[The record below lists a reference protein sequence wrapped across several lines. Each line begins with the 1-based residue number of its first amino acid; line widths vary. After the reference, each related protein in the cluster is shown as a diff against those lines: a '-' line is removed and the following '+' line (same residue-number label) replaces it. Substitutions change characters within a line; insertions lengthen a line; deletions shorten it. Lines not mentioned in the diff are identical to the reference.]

1 MRDEPGTLYQD
12 EQFVKLF
19 SSEGQ
24 PALAPWRLALIT
36 VLQFVEGLSDRQA
49 AEMGRSR
56 IDWKYLL
63 SLELTDSGFHY
74 SVLSEFRGRLL
85 EGQAEYL
92 LLDQLL
98 TQVRERKLIKAKG
111 LQRTDSTHVLAAVRL
126 LNRLEMLG
134 ETLRAALNSLAVAA
148 PEWLVEQ
155 IPAEWF
161 DLYGRR
167 IVEYRLPEKESE
179 RTEWALDCGVAGYS
193 LWQVLGQ
200 NEELNWLRRLP
211 ALETLRQV
219 WLQQFWLEDDQVR
232 LRSEDN
238 EPPPGMRIHSP
249 YDVEARYATKRDLH
263 WLGYKVHLTESC
275 DGDSPN
281 LITQVHTTAA
291 TVPDVKATT
300 PIQQNL
306 VARELAPNQH
316 IVDGGYISA
325 DQVIKSQLEQGIELC
340 GPLRVDASWQG
351 QTSKGYAVNCFK
363 LDWEAQKAVCPQGK
377 VSQKWQVKTD
387 NKGQE
392 YVYIAFAKQ
401 DCQHC
406 AVREA
411 CTRQVKIGRIIRL
424 RTKVEHQVLEQ
435 TRQNSSRSLLNLR
448 AGIEGTLSQGVRVFE
463 LRRCRYLGLA
473 KTHLQH
479 LITAVAINLVR
490 LYYWWEEL
498 PRAKSRVSRFRTLK
512 PIASGLC

>member
-1 MRDEPGTLYQD
+1 MSLQPQKVETFPAETARVATAAFPKGNFCLKLRDELGTLYQD

-36 VLQFVEGLSDRQA
+36 VLQFVEDLSDRQA

-56 IDWKYLL
+56 IDWKCLL

-98 TQVRERKLIKAKG
+98 TQIRERKLIKAKG
-111 LQRTDSTHVLAAVRL
+111 LQCTDSTHVLAAVRL

-148 PEWLVEQ
+148 PKWLVEQ
-155 IPAEWF
+155 IPEEWF
-161 DLYGRR
+161 D
-167 IVEYRLPEKESE
+167 
-179 RTEWALDCGVAGYS
+179 
-193 LWQVLGQ
+193 VLG
-200 NEELNWLRRLP
+200 RLS
-211 ALETLRQV
+211 ALEVLRQV
-219 WLQQFWLEDDQVR
+219 WLQQFWLEDYQLR

-238 EPPPGMRIHSP
+238 KPPPGLQIHSP
-249 YDVEARYATKRDLH
+249 YDLEARYATKRDLH

-281 LITQVHTTAA
+281 LITQVYTTAA
-291 TVPDVKATT
+291 TVPDVKATS
-300 PIQQNL
+300 PIQKSL

-325 DQVIKSQLEQGIELC
+325 DQLIKSQLAQGIELC

-351 QTSKGYAVNCFK
+351 QTSQGYAVTCFR
-363 LDWEAQKAVCPQGK
+363 LDWE
-377 VSQKWQVKTD
+377 
-387 NKGQE
+387 
-392 YVYIAFAKQ
+392 
-401 DCQHC
+401 
-406 AVREA
+406 
-411 CTRQVKIGRIIRL
+411 
-424 RTKVEHQVLEQ
+424 EH
-435 TRQNSSRSLLNLR
+435 
-448 AGIEGTLSQGVRVFE
+448 
-463 LRRCRYLGLA
+463 
-473 KTHLQH
+473 
-479 LITAVAINLVR
+479 
-490 LYYWWEEL
+490 
-498 PRAKSRVSRFRTLK
+498 
-512 PIASGLC
+512 